1 MVVEWVVCKAARF
14 VSYLFILIHACTCW
28 IRQMAVQDRTRAGK
42 GLFMIARLG
51 SSLSKVFARTAPDPF
66 VIAVGLTVL
75 TAVLAVTIG
84 YTDQGG
90 GGLSGAELSIAEKSK
105 LMLDSW
111 RGSDGLWKFLAFGM
125 QMCLILVTGHALAA
139 STPVRR
145 VIDGVARVPKSAGS
159 AAAMI
164 GLIALVMGLISWGLG
179 LIVGAL
185 LAREVARSLRTR
197 GIRAHGGLLAAAG
210 YMALLVFH
218 GGLSGSAPLKMTSKA
233 EAESVLP
240 ASVVEALTVDGVFD
254 GVSLSQTVF
263 SPMNL
268 FVSGGL
274 LVLVPLVL
282 WLLTPKSAVGSDGMV
297 DGKPD
302 GIVEMPMSSDP
313 VMADIDDGRLK
324 GFPDWIERSPIVV
337 WVLAGALLAA
347 YWRFVDQSGVLSMGP
362 NEINMVMLAMGLI
375 LHGSVRSYISA
386 AEDGAAGCA
395 GIILQFPLY
404 AGIMGMGV
412 SSGLV
417 EDFSQW
423 IGSFATETTGPL
435 LTFVSAGVVNLF
447 VPSGG
452 GQWGIQG
459 PIALSLGNEVGVNP
473 GKMIM
478 AVAYGDQLTNML
490 QPFWALPLLAITR
503 VKAREI
509 VGYTAVV
516 MVVAGGWM
524 AIGLLVF

>member
-1 MVVEWVVCKAARF
+1 MV
-14 VSYLFILIHACTCW
+14 
-28 IRQMAVQDRTRAGK
+28 
-42 GLFMIARLG
+42 ARLG
-51 SSLSKVFARTAPDPF
+51 ALLSKFFAKTAPDPF
-66 VIAVGLTVL
+66 VIAVGLTLL
-75 TAVLAVTIG
+75 TAILAVTLG
-84 YTDQGG
+84 FSDQATVGG
-90 GGLSGAELSIAEKSK
+90 KANA
-105 LMLDSW
+105 MLDSW

-139 STPVRR
+139 SRPVRR
-145 VIDGVARVPKSAGS
+145 MIDSLASMPRSAAG
-159 AAAMI
+159 AAAMVGFFAI
-164 GLIALVMGLISWGLG
+164 VCGLINWGLG

-185 LAREVARSLRTR
+185 LAREVARSLRSR

-210 YMALLVFH
+210 YTGLIAWH
-218 GGLSGSAPLKMTSKA
+218 GGLSGSAPLKMTSQA
-233 EAESVLP
+233 EAVSVLP
-240 ASVVEALTVDGVFD
+240 ASVVESLTVDGVFG
-254 GVSLSQTVF
+254 GVSLSETVF

-274 LVLVPLVL
+274 LVIVPLVL
-282 WLLTPKSAVGSDGMV
+282 WMLTPRASGDGV
-297 DGKPD
+297 DE
-302 GIVEMPMSSDP
+302 IVEMQ
-313 VMADIDDGRLK
+313 VTDDVEWRDLDEGRLN

-337 WVLAGALLAA
+337 WVLAIGLLAGF
-347 YWRFVDQSGVLSMGP
+347 WRFASVSSVLKVGP
-362 NEINMVMLAMGLI
+362 NEINMVMLALGLI
-375 LHGSVRSYISA
+375 LHGSVRSYVDA
-386 AEDGAAGCA
+386 AEDGARGCS

-417 EDFSQW
+417 ADFSHW
-423 IGSFATETTGPL
+423 IGTLATETTAPL
-435 LTFVSAGVVNLF
+435 VTFVSAGVVNLF

-459 PIALSLGNEVGVNP
+459 PIALSTGAEVGVSP

-524 AIGLLVF
+524 AVGLLVF

>member
-1 MVVEWVVCKAARF
+1 
-14 VSYLFILIHACTCW
+14 
-28 IRQMAVQDRTRAGK
+28 
-42 GLFMIARLG
+42 MISRLG
-51 SSLSKVFARTAPDPF
+51 NSLSKLFCKTAPDPF

-75 TAVLAVTIG
+75 TAVLAVTVG
-84 YTDQGG
+84 YEGQG
-90 GGLSGAELSIAEKSK
+90 SVADKSK
-105 LMLDSW
+105 LLLDSW
-111 RGSDGLWKFLAFGM
+111 RGGDGLWKFLAFGM

-139 STPVRR
+139 SKPVRR
-145 VIDGVARVPKSAGS
+145 MIDALARMPKSAGS
-159 AAAMI
+159 AAAMVGFI
-164 GLIALVMGLISWGLG
+164 TIVLGLINWGLG

-185 LAREVARSLRTR
+185 LAREVARSLRNR
-197 GIRAHGGLLAAAG
+197 GIRAHGALLASAG

-240 ASVVEALTVDGVFD
+240 ASVVESLTVDGVFD
-254 GVSLSQTVF
+254 GVSLSETVF

-282 WLLTPKSAVGSDGMV
+282 WMLTPKSGTMAEGE
-297 DGKPD
+297 
-302 GIVEMPMSSDP
+302 IVEMPMTDDP
-313 VMADIDDGRLK
+313 VMADIDDGRLS
-324 GFPDWIERSPIVV
+324 GFPDWIERSPMVV
-337 WVLAGALLAA
+337 WVLAAMLLAA
-347 YWRFVDQSGVLSMGP
+347 YWRFADQSSVLRMGP
-362 NEINMVMLAMGLI
+362 NEINMVMLALGLI

-386 AEDGAAGCA
+386 AEEGAAGCS

-404 AGIMGMGV
+404 AGIMGIGV

-423 IGSFATETTGPL
+423 IGSFATETTAPL
-435 LTFVSAGVVNLF
+435 VTFVSAGVVNLF

-459 PIALSLGNEVGVNP
+459 PIALSTGAEVGVSP

-516 MVVAGGWM
+516 MVVAGAWM
-524 AIGLLVF
+524 AIGLLLF

>member
-1 MVVEWVVCKAARF
+1 
-14 VSYLFILIHACTCW
+14 
-28 IRQMAVQDRTRAGK
+28 
-42 GLFMIARLG
+42 MIARLG
-51 SSLSKVFARTAPDPF
+51 SSLSKVFSKTAPDPF

-84 YTDQGG
+84 FEGQGG
-90 GGLSGAELSIAEKSK
+90 GSELSIADKSK

-139 STPVRR
+139 SKPVRKM
-145 VIDGVARVPKSAGS
+145 IDALARVPKGAGS
-159 AAAMI
+159 AAAMVG
-164 GLIALVMGLISWGLG
+164 GLSIVLGLISWGLG

-185 LAREVARSLRTR
+185 LAREVARSLRSR

-218 GGLSGSAPLKMTSKA
+218 GGLSGSAPLKMTSEKQA
-233 EAESVLP
+233 ATVLPESVMEL
-240 ASVVEALTVDGVFD
+240 LRVDGVFQE
-254 GVSLSQTVF
+254 VSLSQTVF

-282 WLLTPKSAVGSDGMV
+282 WLLTPKTGSMAEGE
-297 DGKPD
+297 
-302 GIVEMPMSSDP
+302 IVEMPMSSDP

-337 WVLAGALLAA
+337 WVLACALLAA
-347 YWRFVDQSGVLSMGP
+347 YWRFVALKGVLSMGP
-362 NEINMVMLAMGLI
+362 DEINMVMLALGLI
-375 LHGSVRSYISA
+375 LHGSVRSYVSA

-459 PIALSLGNEVGVNP
+459 PIALSLGNEVGVSP

-516 MVVAGGWM
+516 MVVAGAWM
-524 AIGLLVF
+524 AVGLLVF

>member
-1 MVVEWVVCKAARF
+1 
-14 VSYLFILIHACTCW
+14 
-28 IRQMAVQDRTRAGK
+28 
-42 GLFMIARLG
+42 MIAKIG
-51 SSLSKVFARTAPDPF
+51 SALSKVFSKTAPDPF

-75 TAVLAVTIG
+75 TAVLAVTVG
-84 YTDQGG
+84 YSDQGG
-90 GGLSGAELSIAEKSK
+90 AELTIADRSK
-105 LMLDSW
+105 LMIDSW
-111 RGSDGLWKFLAFGM
+111 RGGDGLWKFLAFGM

-139 STPVRR
+139 SKPMRGL
-145 VIDGVARVPKSAGS
+145 IDALARVPKNAASG
-159 AAAMI
+159 AAMV
-164 GLIALVMGLISWGLG
+164 GFFAMVFGFVNWGVG

-185 LAREVARSLRTR
+185 LAREVARSMRAR
-197 GIRAHGGLLAAAG
+197 GIRAHGPLLASAG
-210 YMALLVFH
+210 YMGLLIWH

-240 ASVVEALTVDGVFD
+240 SSVVESLTVDGIFE

-274 LVLVPLVL
+274 LVIVPLVL
-282 WLLTPKSAVGSDGMV
+282 WLLTPKADPAGD
-297 DGKPD
+297 DE
-302 GIVEMPMSSDP
+302 IVEMPMSSDP

-337 WVLAGALLAA
+337 WVLAAMLLAA
-347 YWRFVDQSGVLSMGP
+347 YWRFADQSGVLRMGP
-362 NEINMVMLAMGLI
+362 NEINMVMLALGLI
-375 LHGSVRSYISA
+375 LHGSVRSYVSA

-423 IGSFATETTGPL
+423 IGSFANETTGPL

-459 PIALSLGNEVGVNP
+459 PIALSMGGEVGVP
-473 GKMIM
+473 AGKMIM

-524 AIGLLVF
+524 AVGLLVF